1 MEKERAIIQ
10 RVIEGDRD
18 AFRYFVD
25 QYSPMA
31 LSIALD
37 IVHNRDLAADVVQ
50 EAFIKAFRKL
60 GSFRAGSKFSTWFY
74 TIVVNEA
81 ITATRQKRFFEGTD
95 SLKGSWDKTCTDAV
109 EELRKQ
115 DRERFITRSVDG
127 LPPKDALLIKL
138 FYYETHSVEEIAEI
152 TNLSVANVKVS
163 LMRARGKLAHDLK
176 KVLKHEAVSL

>member
-1 MEKERAIIQ
+1 MDKEITIIQ

-31 LSIALD
+31 LSIARD
-37 IVHNRDLAADVVQ
+37 IVRNHDLAADVVQ

-60 GSFRAGSKFSTWFY
+60 ATFRSGSKFSTWLY
-74 TIVVNEA
+74 SIVVNEA
-81 ITATRQKRFFEGTD
+81 ITATRQKRFFDGTD
-95 SLKGSWDKTCTDAV
+95 ALIRNFDETCPDAL

-115 DRERFITRSVDG
+115 DREKFVTRSVDS
-127 LPPKDALLIKL
+127 LPPKYALLIKL
-138 FYYETHSVEEIAEI
+138 YYYEMHSVEEIAVI
-152 TNLSVANVKVS
+152 TGLSIPNAKVS
-163 LMRARGKLAHDLK
+163 LLRARGKLADDLK